1 MAPFTLHDS
10 VYVTLAASV
19 WPRLPPSAP
28 STEKNDGFTV
38 IVNDVGFR
46 TVLVTDVQVG
56 ATLRATRLL
65 LTSQPVTDWP
75 VAALATPPPPAT
87 VPNAARLAAASDTAT
102 LRKLRMESPPSVLP
116 CDLSNAAPL

>member
-38 IVNDVGFR
+38 NVNDVGFR

-87 VPNAARLAAASDTAT
+87 VPNAGKAGRRQRHGDLAKIAHG
-102 LRKLRMESPPSVLP
+102 ESPFCSAMRPK
-116 CDLSNAAPL
+116 